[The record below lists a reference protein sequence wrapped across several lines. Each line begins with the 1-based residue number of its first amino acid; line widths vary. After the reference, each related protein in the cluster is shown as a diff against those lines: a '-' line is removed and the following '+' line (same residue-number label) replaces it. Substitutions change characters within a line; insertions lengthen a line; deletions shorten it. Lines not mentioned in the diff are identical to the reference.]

1 MHNHQIP
8 EIQGHFSN
16 FIRVRCSVERPV
28 FSPSPCSIIT
38 IFLSLGQACLGL
50 PYSSLRPYTSTPYK
64 EIEGLDFFSGLN
76 AIYSQTKPLI
86 FRLDIHSTMQGKYLV

>member
-38 IFLSLGQACLGL
+38 IFLSLGL

-64 EIEGLDFFSGLN
+64 GIEGLDFFLV
-76 AIYSQTKPLI
+76 LI
-86 FRLDIHSTMQGKYLV
+86 LYIPKLSH